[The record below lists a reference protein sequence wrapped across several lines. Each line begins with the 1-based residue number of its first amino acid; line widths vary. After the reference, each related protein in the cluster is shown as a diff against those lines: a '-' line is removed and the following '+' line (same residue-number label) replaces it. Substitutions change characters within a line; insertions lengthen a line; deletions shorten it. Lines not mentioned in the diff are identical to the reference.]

1 MNRFGVEKSFREIF
15 ATFAVYF
22 MSVIELS
29 RWDYLI
35 YQPTSYYALDLIEE
49 FYVRFV
55 KSNVSNDCK
64 SFELKWQVG
73 HLQCMQGCFE

>member
-1 MNRFGVEKSFREIF
+1 MNRFVVEKSFREIF

-35 YQPTSYYALDLIEE
+35 YQPTSYYIPALVEE
-49 FYVRFV
+49 FYTRLV
-55 KSNVSNDCK
+55 KSDINLSN
-64 SFELKWQVG
+64 SSGEAG
-73 HLQCMQGCFE
+73 HSRCMQGPPL